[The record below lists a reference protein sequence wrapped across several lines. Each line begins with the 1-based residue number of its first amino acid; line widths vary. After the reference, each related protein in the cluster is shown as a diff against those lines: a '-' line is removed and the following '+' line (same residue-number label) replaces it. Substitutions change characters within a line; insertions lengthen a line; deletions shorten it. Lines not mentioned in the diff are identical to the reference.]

1 MKRIVNKFLLGAEKF
16 MHKLHLRLPGFIYST
31 CVPFTKHGDSIQKF
45 KEAVDLIY
53 TYIYIYIYIYKFH
66 LIYKFDKLQIF
77 LYFSCF
83 QKLFKCELKFQI
95 TKKK

>member
-1 MKRIVNKFLLGAEKF
+1 MLGAEKF

-53 TYIYIYIYIYKFH
+53 TYIYINF
-66 LIYKFDKLQIF
+66 
-77 LYFSCF
+77 
-83 QKLFKCELKFQI
+83 
-95 TKKK
+95 T